1 LRRVRQSGLLPKTDI
16 LFVLIFR
23 WSDIY
28 YIPRHFFRDFI
39 DLTNIFYE
47 FRSFH
52 EVGIPTMLNIIDL
65 TYRLTPFHTVI
76 TRLSDCWGDC
86 CAGGAKPSDIKQKR
100 CGHRIDLAQDPMKNT
115 LIQLLELEAT
125 YLSKS

>member
-1 LRRVRQSGLLPKTDI
+1 MLPKTDI

-28 YIPRHFFRDFI
+28 YIPRRFFRDFI
-39 DLTNIFYE
+39 DLANIFYA
-47 FRSFH
+47 FHSFH
-52 EVGIPTMLNIIDL
+52 EVATPTMVNIIDL

-86 CAGGAKPSDIKQKR
+86 CAVGAKPSDIKQKR
-100 CGHRIDLAQDPMKNT
+100 CGHRMNLAQDPVKNA
-115 LIQLLELEAT
+115 LIELLELEAT